1 MNENVKV
8 DERMPAEAPTS
19 RLIDWFAVGQGC
31 QVEAGGVTV
40 ILKVIG
46 QKARRTRL
54 AIVAPAGTTFS
65 TISNDAQR
73 RS

>member
-1 MNENVKV
+1 MEQNVETNENGQ
-8 DERMPAEAPTS
+8 AQAATS

-54 AIVAPAGTTFS
+54 AIVAPADTTFS